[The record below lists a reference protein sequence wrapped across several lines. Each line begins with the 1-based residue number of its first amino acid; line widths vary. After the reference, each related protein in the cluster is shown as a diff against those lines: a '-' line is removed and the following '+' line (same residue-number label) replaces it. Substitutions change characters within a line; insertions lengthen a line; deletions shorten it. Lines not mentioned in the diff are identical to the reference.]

1 MIEIIE
7 NPPKGEWMHPELKT
21 LFGERKEIS
30 DAEFKSWC
38 GKAGIQ
44 RTKFSFM
51 IEELDENHPL
61 LLALSGGDYDLSQW
75 NPEQPAEGEWHLLYL
90 LDHEDGPQACWYSM
104 DQGM

>member
-44 RTKFSFM
+44 TFGVQPPT
-51 IEELDENHPL
+51 INL
-61 LLALSGGDYDLSQW
+61 LGS
-75 NPEQPAEGEWHLLYL
+75 
-90 LDHEDGPQACWYSM
+90 
-104 DQGM
+104 